1 MEENSEIRNPLGI
14 EPISKL
20 LRKFAIPSI
29 VAMLVSS
36 FYNIVDQFFIGRT
49 VGTLGNAATNV
60 AFPVSTICVA
70 LGLLFGIGGA
80 AAFNIEMGKG
90 NKEKAPFYIGNV
102 VTGIM
107 ILGTII
113 AIGILLF
120 LTPLLKFFGSP
131 DNVLGYAKDYVGVT
145 AIGIPFLIM
154 GLGGGHI
161 IRADG
166 SPDFSMTCNL
176 VGAIINII
184 LDYLFVMVFDWQMK
198 GAALATIIGQFV
210 SFVLVIN
217 YLRHYKTVKL
227 KKEHFIPSLKCI
239 GRIASLGVTPF
250 SNQIAIMIVQ
260 ITLNKSLTYY
270 GALSNYG
277 DSIPLA
283 CAGIIMKVNQI
294 YFAVII
300 GLSQGIQPIA
310 SFNIGAKNYS
320 RVKETYKLAVI
331 SGTIVSVIAFIMFQ
345 VFPRNIISIFGNGT
359 KEYYQFATNY
369 FRIFL
374 FMTFAN
380 AIQPITST
388 FSTAIGKPMK
398 GTFLALT
405 RQIIFL
411 LPLIVVLPMVF
422 GIDGIMYAAPIAD
435 GGAAVISIIV
445 IRGIFRKMGE

>member
-166 SPDFSMTCNL
+166 SPDFSMICNL
-176 VGAIINII
+176 VGAVINII

-210 SFVLVIN
+210 SFALVIN
-217 YLRHYKTVKL
+217 YLRNYKTVKL

-345 VFPRNIISIFGNGT
+345 VFPRNIISIF
-359 KEYYQFATNY
+359 
-369 FRIFL
+369 
-374 FMTFAN
+374 
-380 AIQPITST
+380 
-388 FSTAIGKPMK
+388 
-398 GTFLALT
+398 
-405 RQIIFL
+405 
-411 LPLIVVLPMVF
+411 
-422 GIDGIMYAAPIAD
+422 
-435 GGAAVISIIV
+435 
-445 IRGIFRKMGE
+445 

>member
-1 MEENSEIRNPLGI
+1 MD
-14 EPISKL
+14 
-20 LRKFAIPSI
+20 
-29 VAMLVSS
+29 S
-36 FYNIVDQFFIGRT
+36 FLYGRT

-411 LPLIVVLPMVF
+411 LPLIVVLPMIF

>member
-1 MEENSEIRNPLGI
+1 
-14 EPISKL
+14 
-20 LRKFAIPSI
+20 
-29 VAMLVSS
+29 
-36 FYNIVDQFFIGRT
+36 
-49 VGTLGNAATNV
+49 
-60 AFPVSTICVA
+60 
-70 LGLLFGIGGA
+70 
-80 AAFNIEMGKG
+80 
-90 NKEKAPFYIGNV
+90 
-102 VTGIM
+102 
-107 ILGTII
+107 
-113 AIGILLF
+113 
-120 LTPLLKFFGSP
+120 
-131 DNVLGYAKDYVGVT
+131 
-145 AIGIPFLIM
+145 
-154 GLGGGHI
+154 
-161 IRADG
+161 
-166 SPDFSMTCNL
+166 
-176 VGAIINII
+176 
-184 LDYLFVMVFDWQMK
+184 MVFDWQMK

-210 SFVLVIN
+210 SFALVIN
-217 YLRHYKTVKL
+217 YLRNYKTVKL

-411 LPLIVVLPMVF
+411 LPLIVVLPMIF